1 MHQASLCA
9 KAGSLFG
16 RPDWQRAAERMVQW
30 TLGHNPEGLC
40 LHHGVGYRHPT
51 PFSAYVTQLPDSLSV
66 GHIGRPDDSPYLE
79 RSPLIERSTQEIWDI
94 PHAHLSEAVLWL

>member
-16 RPDWQRAAERMVQW
+16 RRDWQRAAERMVQW